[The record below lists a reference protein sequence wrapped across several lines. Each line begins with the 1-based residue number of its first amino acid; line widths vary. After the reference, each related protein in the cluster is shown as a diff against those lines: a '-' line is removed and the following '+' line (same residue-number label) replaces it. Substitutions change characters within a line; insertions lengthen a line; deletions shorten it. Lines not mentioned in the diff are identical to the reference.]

1 MKYIIFL
8 GGDEEDAH
16 ESIIRSLL
24 SRFLKRCFRS
34 KYRLRQAAKRR
45 MSMLQKRASTMRNK
59 KSKSG
64 SGGEEIIVTGNNN
77 TLEQNAGEKKNRQ
90 KLLSSAQ
97 TVSYI
102 TEQEQLPQENAMNRI
117 KSEYQAKIVEK
128 QTEEIEKERLQA
140 QAITI
145 RRNSEFN
152 KQLHTEQVLEREK
165 VADARVQ
172 QRLQLR
178 QKAKQTGALKKC
190 KAFEMLTD
198 ISINHI
204 VDLMTYQKLDK
215 DTVLCK
221 QGDLANCMYLL
232 MSGSVKVT
240 IKKEEIAILG
250 ELSVFGESALFGKDT
265 KRNATV
271 TTTKDDVQV
280 LMLGRSELNELMLS
294 GSLNGACMQHI
305 KEVNQQRTMSNLKKA
320 ETSSA

>member
-1 MKYIIFL
+1 LKYIIFL

-172 QRLQLR
+172 QRRFQLFLNPNT
-178 QKAKQTGALKKC
+178 AAI
-190 KAFEMLTD
+190 D
-198 ISINHI
+198 
-204 VDLMTYQKLDK
+204 TY
-215 DTVLCK
+215 
-221 QGDLANCMYLL
+221 
-232 MSGSVKVT
+232 
-240 IKKEEIAILG
+240 
-250 ELSVFGESALFGKDT
+250 
-265 KRNATV
+265 
-271 TTTKDDVQV
+271 
-280 LMLGRSELNELMLS
+280 
-294 GSLNGACMQHI
+294 
-305 KEVNQQRTMSNLKKA
+305 
-320 ETSSA
+320 

>member
-1 MKYIIFL
+1 
-8 GGDEEDAH
+8 
-16 ESIIRSLL
+16 
-24 SRFLKRCFRS
+24 
-34 KYRLRQAAKRR
+34 
-45 MSMLQKRASTMRNK
+45 MRNK

-77 TLEQNAGEKKNRQ
+77 TLEQNRQ
-90 KLLSSAQ
+90 KLLSAQ

-102 TEQEQLPQENAMNRI
+102 TEQEQLPQETAMNRI

-128 QTEEIEKERLQA
+128 QTEEVEKERLQA

-152 KQLHTEQVLEREK
+152 KQLHTEQVLERQK

-250 ELSVFGESALFGKDT
+250 ELSVFGESALFGKDA

-305 KEVNQQRTMSNLKKA
+305 KEVNQQRTMSNLRKA